1 MSDGLSDSEHE
12 RYATQIEEIGVDG
25 QERLKRSR
33 AIVIGAGAA
42 GAAAAAHLASC
53 GVGYVGVVD
62 GAAVGLGDLA
72 AQTVYYTPDVGQG
85 KADTLAGK
93 LGLLNPEVH
102 TESYPVHVDSQNA
115 AAIAAGQD
123 LALDCTAAAEV
134 AEALAGA
141 GVPVLRPAGRD
152 GAALGA
158 EAVRTLLALP
168 VEAVR

>member
-1 MSDGLSDSEHE
+1 VSTLSDSEHE
-12 RYATQIEEIGVDG
+12 RYAAQIAEIGVEA
-25 QERLKRSR
+25 QERLKRAR
-33 AIVIGAGAA
+33 VIVIGAGAT

-62 GAAVGLGDLA
+62 GGKVGLGDLA
-72 AQTVYYTPDVGQG
+72 GQAIYYSPDVGQG

-115 AAIAAGQD
+115 AAIAAGHD
-123 LALDCTAAAEV
+123 LVLDCTSTGEATDVLAAAGV
-134 AEALAGA
+134 HPLRPGSRDGVALAAEAIH
-141 GVPVLRPAGRD
+141 VLVAQ
-152 GAALGA
+152 
-158 EAVRTLLALP
+158 P